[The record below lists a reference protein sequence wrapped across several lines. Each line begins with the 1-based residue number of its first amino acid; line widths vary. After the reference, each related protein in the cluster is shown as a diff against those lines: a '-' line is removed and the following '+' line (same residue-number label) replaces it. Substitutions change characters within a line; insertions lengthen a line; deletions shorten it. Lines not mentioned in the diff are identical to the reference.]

1 MKTKQFV
8 SEFDNNISVAIIG
21 KNDYR
26 YDVLKP
32 AFDKFGFGFM
42 IPNEDVVF
50 INGTLGLNKHILKW
64 IEAHEVAHFKLG
76 HSEQKNENDEREA
89 DTLARL
95 MLIKSGYHKAAK
107 LVEDKFKER
116 HGIEFK

>member
-1 MKTKQFV
+1 MKTKEFV
-8 SEFDNNISVAIIG
+8 SEFDNKVSVAIIG

-26 YDVLKP
+26 YDILKP

-64 IEAHEVAHFKLG
+64 IEAHEIAHFFFG
-76 HSEQKNENDEREA
+76 HTKVNPNDEIEA
-89 DTLARL
+89 DRLAYL
-95 MLIKSGYHKAAK
+95 MLDGKGYHKAAK
-107 LVEDKFKER
+107 LVKAKFKER
-116 HGIEFK
+116 HGIEF

>member
-26 YDVLKP
+26 YGVLKT

-42 IPNEDVVF
+42 IPNENVVF

-64 IEAHEVAHFKLG
+64 IEAHEIAHFMCG
-76 HSEQKNENDEREA
+76 HSQVNPNDEIEA
-89 DTLARL
+89 DRLAYL
-95 MLIKSGYHKAAK
+95 LLDGKGYDKAARMVK
-107 LVEDKFKER
+107 DKFKER
-116 HGIEFK
+116 HGIEF